1 MKMKERNTQLKNALG
16 AMASKETVKAV
27 AAIPKENAKNRQGC
41 AAYSLSDELRLIS
54 MLNTIKLEPQFYRSE
69 NQTMRELRDL
79 IERIGLKDPYFVAQ
93 AIVYSR
99 CLGEGMRSVNHL
111 AAALLAPFISGK
123 EYAKRFYGLW
133 DKKEKKGGCIYRV
146 DDMSEIKDV
155 YAALNKSTLSNS
167 MKKGFA
173 AVLEALDTYQL
184 AKYKD
189 TVIDMA
195 NLTHPKSALSKAEI
209 VVDGKKMKVI
219 DALMKGVTVSA
230 DTWEVASS
238 EAGQEVAKAVKAGKL
253 TKAEAEVTLANAKND
268 NWEAMLTEG
277 KLGILAAIRNIRSML
292 KSPRK
297 EVVDALCKLVSNGEA
312 IRNGKIM
319 PYQIDYAYEVVKK
332 EFSNSADGRRVMEA
346 LLKGY
351 EYAVPN
357 LAEALPGRTCVMV
370 DCSGSMNTYC
380 TQAGQRSNIATS
392 AAEKAGLIAATI
404 AKATNADVVR
414 FGSHAEFYS
423 YDPNES
429 VFSLGRKIGHDNM
442 GGTSIPSAF
451 ELIRNAKRQY
461 DRIIL
466 LSDNECNARSYWSGD
481 WVSGAYKKYVHD
493 VANPYVYA
501 VDLAA
506 YGTTPVA
513 GDKVN
518 YYFGY
523 GFAMFEDIASKE
535 FNPSAHIEAIRKIV
549 I

>member
-219 DALMKGVTVSA
+219 DALMQGITVSA
-230 DTWEVASS
+230 DTWEVANS

-297 EVVDALCKLVSNGEA
+297 EVIDALCKLVSNGQA
-312 IRNGKIM
+312 IRDGKIM

-380 TQAGQRSNIATS
+380 SQAGQRSNIAST

-451 ELIRNAKRQY
+451 DLIHNAKRQY

-466 LSDNECNARSYWSGD
+466 LSDNECNARGYWSGD

-506 YGTTPVA
+506 YGTTPIA

>member
-27 AAIPKENAKNRQGC
+27 AAIPKENTKNRQGC

-69 NQTMRELRDL
+69 NQTMKELRDL

-219 DALMKGVTVSA
+219 DALMQGITVSA
-230 DTWEVASS
+230 DTWEVANS

-297 EVVDALCKLVSNGEA
+297 EVVDALCKLVSNGQA
-312 IRNGKIM
+312 IRDGKIM

-380 TQAGQRSNIATS
+380 SQAGQRSNIAST

-451 ELIRNAKRQY
+451 DLIHNAKRQY

-466 LSDNECNARSYWSGD
+466 LSDNECNARGYWSGD

-506 YGTTPVA
+506 YGTTPIA